1 MYSRRK
7 RKVIE
12 EFLRGFTGSLMTDAY
27 AAYTYFCKLK
37 DCIHV
42 CCCAHVR
49 RIFDS
54 ALRDY
59 KDDKAKMFID
69 LISCLYKVEVDN
81 LVFGRTEKDIVKV
94 RRSISIPVLNE
105 LIQKAKSMLERYEKK
120 L

>member
-1 MYSRRK
+1 M
-7 RKVIE
+7 
-12 EFLRGFTGSLMTDAY
+12 MTDAY

-42 CCCAHVR
+42 YCCAHVR

-81 LVFGRTEKDIVKV
+81 LVFGRTEKDIVKA

-105 LIQKAKSMLERYEKK
+105 LIQKAKSMLERYDKK